1 MTRSEVSEDNETV
14 NFHISCFFTSVND
27 AHSIIEGLYSVRN
40 DCKMGLSGEQVLIQE
55 SNATSI
61 GTKCQTSA
69 SYRIVRLRM

>member
-1 MTRSEVSEDNETV
+1 MTRSEVSEDNAF

-27 AHSIIEGLYSVRN
+27 AHSIIEGLYSVLN

-69 SYRIVRLRM
+69 SYRIVRLCM